1 MDRKIQKSFVD
12 EGFGFKV
19 TLLNVP
25 MVKVRGTWTPD
36 VNYNAL
42 SKVVLLALCEKP
54 SRLTGNEV
62 KFIRQYFEMT
72 LQNFAKRFCV
82 THPGVLKW
90 EKNKNR
96 PTGMNWA
103 TEKDIRLFVLAK
115 LRPLKLAELYSGLE
129 EEASSKSESIK
140 VDASDIAA

>member
-1 MDRKIQKSFVD
+1 MERKIQKTFVD
-12 EGFGFKV
+12 EGFGFKI

-25 MVKVRGTWTPD
+25 IVKVRGVWTPD
-36 VNYNAL
+36 VNYNEL

-54 SRLTGNEV
+54 ARLTGNEV
-62 KFIRQYFEMT
+62 KFIRQHFEMT
-72 LQNFAKRFCV
+72 LQDFAKRFCV

-115 LRPLKLAELYSGLE
+115 LRPLGLAELYSGLE
-129 EEASSKSESIK
+129 KEAPSKSEPLK
-140 VDASDIAA
+140 VDASDMAA